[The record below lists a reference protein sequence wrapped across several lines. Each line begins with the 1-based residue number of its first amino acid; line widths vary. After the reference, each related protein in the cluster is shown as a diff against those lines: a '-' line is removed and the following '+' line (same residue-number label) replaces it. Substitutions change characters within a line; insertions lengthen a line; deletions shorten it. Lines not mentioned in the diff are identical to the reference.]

1 MNQWGKEHT
10 PFVFLIDFECK
21 KPMCWKWSDTKNIF
35 EFNFDGVTNQ
45 KKANT
50 PNNNIVSSDFEFNK
64 APISFE
70 DYKNKFDQIKKEIE
84 LGNSFLVN
92 LTAKTKIKSNYTIAE
107 IYNRANAKYTCYLKD
122 EFVCFSPETFV
133 KIKDGK
139 IYSYPMKG
147 TINAGIPDAKNI
159 ILNDTK
165 EISEHA
171 TMVDLIRNDLSRVAK
186 NVRVNRY
193 RYYEEIVT
201 QDGNLGQVSSEIV
214 GELDANYCE
223 NIGEIIFDLLP
234 AGSISGAP
242 KQKTLNIIA
251 AAEKEDRGYYTG
263 IAGYYDGQNLDST
276 VLIRYLQNDSFYRSG
291 GGITCNS
298 EAQKEYEELIDKVY
312 VPLF

>member
-1 MNQWGKEHT
+1 MNQWGKEHM

-21 KPMCWKWSDTKNIF
+21 KPMCWKWSDTENIF

-50 PNNNIVSSDFEFNK
+50 LNNNISSFNFEFNK
-64 APISFE
+64 KPIPFE

-171 TMVDLIRNDLSRVAK
+171 TMVDLIRNDLSRVSK
-186 NVRVNRY
+186 NVKVNKY
-193 RYYEEIVT
+193 RYYEEIAT
-201 QDGNLGQVSSEIV
+201 QNGNLGQVSSEIV
-214 GELDANYCE
+214 GEL
-223 NIGEIIFDLLP
+223 
-234 AGSISGAP
+234 
-242 KQKTLNIIA
+242 
-251 AAEKEDRGYYTG
+251 
-263 IAGYYDGQNLDST
+263 
-276 VLIRYLQNDSFYRSG
+276 
-291 GGITCNS
+291 
-298 EAQKEYEELIDKVY
+298 
-312 VPLF
+312 

>member
-1 MNQWGKEHT
+1 
-10 PFVFLIDFECK
+10 
-21 KPMCWKWSDTKNIF
+21 MCWKWSDTENIF

-45 KKANT
+45 KKANIQ
-50 PNNNIVSSDFEFNK
+50 NNDIPTSNFEFNK
-64 APISFE
+64 VPISFE

-92 LTAKTKIKSNYTIAE
+92 LTAKTKINSNYTIAE
-107 IYNRANAKYTCYLKD
+107 IYNQANAKYTCYLKD
-122 EFVCFSPETFV
+122 SFVCFSPETFI
-133 KIKDGK
+133 KIKAGK

-147 TINAGIPDAKNI
+147 TINASIPDAKNI
-159 ILNDTK
+159 ILNDPK

-171 TMVDLIRNDLSRVAK
+171 TMVDLIRNDLSRVSK
-186 NVRVNRY
+186 NVKVNKY

-214 GELDANYCE
+214 GELEANYCE
-223 NIGEIIFDLLP
+223 NIGEIIFNLLP

-242 KQKTLNIIA
+242 KQKTIQIIA

-276 VLIRYLQNDSFYRSG
+276 VLIRYLQNDNYYRSG

-298 EAQKEYEELIDKVY
+298 EALNEYQEMIDKVY

>member
-21 KPMCWKWSDTKNIF
+21 KPMCWKWSDTENIF

-45 KKANT
+45 KKIIT
-50 PNNNIVSSDFEFNK
+50 QNNNISTSDFEFNK
-64 APISFE
+64 TPISFKE
-70 DYKNKFDQIKKEIE
+70 YKNKFDQIKKEIE

-92 LTAKTKIKSNYTIAE
+92 LTAKTKIKSNYNIAE

-147 TINAGIPDAKNI
+147 TINAVIPDAKNI

-193 RYYEEIVT
+193 RYYEEIAT
-201 QDGNLGQVSSEIV
+201 Q
-214 GELDANYCE
+214 AN
-223 NIGEIIFDLLP
+223 
-234 AGSISGAP
+234 
-242 KQKTLNIIA
+242 
-251 AAEKEDRGYYTG
+251 
-263 IAGYYDGQNLDST
+263 
-276 VLIRYLQNDSFYRSG
+276 
-291 GGITCNS
+291 
-298 EAQKEYEELIDKVY
+298 
-312 VPLF
+312 